1 MTLQQRRN
9 GTIFDQLLGS
19 MAHARIVP
27 INIAIEQL
35 QDSSRMLVDWQRG
48 RSTPARQVLRAMP
61 QASPN
66 HRRLGWSLLD

>member
-35 QDSSRMLVDWQRG
+35 QDSSRMLVDWQ
-48 RSTPARQVLRAMP
+48 TVIEKA
-61 QASPN
+61 
-66 HRRLGWSLLD
+66 LG